1 MFADDTKVYR
11 NIVSEEDG
19 ELLQRDIDQ
28 LAHWADT
35 WQLRFDAG
43 KCKVLHIRRNNQGFQ
58 YTMPIANVRVEL
70 ETTVLEKDLGINVD
84 PELKFSQHIERKV
97 NKANKVLAMIRR
109 SYEFIDSDTMKRLFT
124 ALVRPHLEFS
134 NVA

>member
-1 MFADDTKVYR
+1 MLTISLKTKLCF
-11 NIVSEEDG
+11 N
-19 ELLQRDIDQ
+19 
-28 LAHWADT
+28 
-35 WQLRFDAG
+35 AG
-43 KCKVLHIRRNNQGFQ
+43 KYKVLHMGRNNPGYQ
-58 YTMPIANVRVEL
+58 YTTPIANVRVEL